1 MAEVEILAVEEI
13 RLVESTD
20 LVEGAAP
27 NQDRR
32 RGQAC
37 DSLGHVGHP
46 IDVIG
51 EHSDAATH
59 CAHRC
64 ETQEPAG
71 PHGATEEMD
80 GSELATLAPLWQTR
94 QTVDDHALR
103 GADPRVLAQGAN
115 PRLRARVVRF
125 RVRIQ
130 EQDVWRG
137 GRRDPAVLA
146 GAKSWVRRIREHAR
160 AGVARDRTGIV
171 VTVIDNDDLPDSR
184 KTLPRPRRTTR
195 SCRGSRKRR

>member
-1 MAEVEILAVEEI
+1 MPRRRFRHREQRPPRSPHAMAEVEILAVEEI

-59 CAHRC
+59 CADRC

-80 GSELATLAPLWQTR
+80 GSELAT
-94 QTVDDHALR
+94 
-103 GADPRVLAQGAN
+103 
-115 PRLRARVVRF
+115 RLRS
-125 RVRIQ
+125 
-130 EQDVWRG
+130 G
-137 GRRDPAVLA
+137 KP
-146 GAKSWVRRIREHAR
+146 VRRLMITPCA
-160 AGVARDRTGIV
+160 APT
-171 VTVIDNDDLPDSR
+171 
-184 KTLPRPRRTTR
+184 
-195 SCRGSRKRR
+195 RGSSRRARIPACVPVSSGSASGFRSKTYGAVVAATPRFWPAPNPGFVGSASTRAPASRATAPASS